1 MEFISDMIYSSVRQI
16 LEPVGAIFLL
26 LSLAPFLLA
35 IMLMIWISTKEN
47 PIFVQER
54 IGYKNKPFKLYK
66 FRSMRPNDTGEP
78 SFASERDPRITKI
91 GKFLR
96 RHRLDELPQLLN
108 VACGQMA
115 LIGPRPEQIFFSQ
128 KFEKLLDGYT
138 ERYSVKPGITGLSQ
152 VRLGYTSDLQG
163 ALLKLKYDKFYIG
176 KLSLMLDLMILCETA
191 CIVLNG
197 RKV

>member
-1 MEFISDMIYSSVRQI
+1 MIYSSFRQI
-16 LEPVGAIFLL
+16 LEPVGAAFLL
-26 LSLAPFLLA
+26 LCLSPFLLA
-35 IMLMIWISTKEN
+35 IALMIWISTYEN

-54 IGYKNKPFKLYK
+54 IGYRNKPFKLYK
-66 FRSMRPNDTGEP
+66 FRSMSPNDTGEP
-78 SFASERDPRITKI
+78 SFASERDPRITKV

-108 VACGQMA
+108 VAFGQMA
-115 LIGPRPEQIFFSQ
+115 LIGPRPEQIYFSQ
-128 KFEKLLDGYT
+128 KFEKLLDGYID
-138 ERYSVKPGITGLSQ
+138 RYSVKPGITGLSQ

-163 ALLKLKYDKFYIG
+163 TFYKLKYDKFYIG
-176 KLSLMLDLMILCETA
+176 NLSLMLDLMILCETA